1 MKKYYMLFMAVLFA
15 LTSCKKEKINTDNY
29 EYSGA
34 LGDIIQII
42 SENNYTP
49 TQVQALLP
57 SEISSFVHLKY
68 NTTVYTIEYK
78 SQNNNGDT
86 VKASGIIIVPQ
97 VDSFAIP
104 LSSYQHG
111 TTLKKSDA
119 PSIRKGSEYLL
130 NLAASCDKGIV
141 SCVPD
146 YLGLGTGD
154 GLHLYLNP
162 REEANSVRDILR
174 AARKLVKQKH
184 NAVLNEQVVLFGY
197 SQGGHATM
205 AAQRQ
210 LELENPKEFKL
221 TASAPMAGPY
231 ALSRTSQFDL
241 IFDSVYYPNP
251 FYLPYVA
258 VSLFNSYP
266 GIYHSYSQIFKAP
279 YDSLVPA
286 IIDGYHSAG
295 YANTKFPDYVSN
307 MIIDSVKA
315 AIKSNPQ
322 YPIRLALRGFD
333 LVDDWTPTTPMRLYH
348 CHGDDNVFFDNATY
362 ADSVF
367 RARGAT
373 IELIDMGNSDHTDCA
388 PPSLLLGSTWLSTF
402 FRYDKIK

>member
-1 MKKYYMLFMAVLFA
+1 MRKYYLLFTAVLFA
-15 LTSCKKEKINTDNY
+15 LSSCKKEKVNTDNY
-29 EYSGA
+29 EYTGA
-34 LGDIIQII
+34 LGDIIRIS

-49 TQVQALLP
+49 AQVLAMLP

-119 PSIRKGSEYLL
+119 PSVKKGSEYLL

-184 NAVLNEQVVLFGY
+184 NDLARA
-197 SQGGHATM
+197 H
-205 AAQRQ
+205 
-210 LELENPKEFKL
+210 FKYCL
-221 TASAPMAGPY
+221 
-231 ALSRTSQFDL
+231 
-241 IFDSVYYPNP
+241 
-251 FYLPYVA
+251 
-258 VSLFNSYP
+258 
-266 GIYHSYSQIFKAP
+266 
-279 YDSLVPA
+279 
-286 IIDGYHSAG
+286 
-295 YANTKFPDYVSN
+295 
-307 MIIDSVKA
+307 
-315 AIKSNPQ
+315 
-322 YPIRLALRGFD
+322 
-333 LVDDWTPTTPMRLYH
+333 
-348 CHGDDNVFFDNATY
+348 
-362 ADSVF
+362 
-367 RARGAT
+367 
-373 IELIDMGNSDHTDCA
+373 
-388 PPSLLLGSTWLSTF
+388 
-402 FRYDKIK
+402 